1 MHENTSPNS
10 PAIVKLGALRVEYPA
25 MMGILNATPDS
36 FSDGGRFGHAED
48 ASAAGLKMLA
58 DGASMLDIG
67 GESTRPGA
75 PAVGVEA
82 EIGRVVP
89 VIERLRR
96 ETNCILSVDTSKPEV
111 MRAAVDAG
119 ADMINDVRALREP
132 GALEAAAALGVP
144 VCLMHMQGQ
153 PRSMQDNP
161 VYDDVVADVFTFL
174 QQRIEACEAAGINRE
189 RIAVDPGFGF
199 GKTVAHNVALLANL
213 RELRALGRPLLVGLS
228 RKSTLGA
235 LTGRAVDQRMPAS
248 VAAAVLAYERGA
260 DILRVHD
267 VGETRDVLR
276 VAAAV
281 ARDANASAAVEA
293 E

>member
-1 MHENTSPNS
+1 MHDNTTPNG
-10 PAIVKLGALRVEYPA
+10 PATITLGPLRVECPA
-25 MMGILNATPDS
+25 VMGILNVTPDS
-36 FSDGGRFGHAED
+36 FSDGGRFSRAGE
-48 ASAAGLKMLA
+48 AATAAVQMLA
-58 DGASMLDIG
+58 EGASILDIG

-75 PAVGVEA
+75 AAVDAGT
-82 EIGRVVP
+82 EIERVVP
-89 VIERLRR
+89 VIERLRG
-96 ETNCILSVDTSKPEV
+96 ETNCIVSIDTSKPEV
-111 MRAAVDAG
+111 MRAAVSAG

-132 GALEAAAALGVP
+132 GALEAAAELGVP

-153 PRSMQDNP
+153 PRGMQDNP
-161 VYDDVVADVFTFL
+161 VYGDVVADVFGFL
-174 QQRIEACEAAGINRE
+174 QQRIDACEAAGIDRE

-213 RELRALGRPLLVGLS
+213 RELRPLGRPLLVGLS

-267 VGETRDVLR
+267 VGATRDALR

-281 ARDANASAAVEA
+281 AGDAERSGCG
-293 E
+293 

>member
-1 MHENTSPNS
+1 MHDNTSPNS
-10 PAIVKLGALRVEYPA
+10 PAVLTLGALRVERPA
-25 MMGILNATPDS
+25 VMGILNVTPDS
-36 FSDGGRFGHAED
+36 FSDGGRFGHADE
-48 ASAAGLKMLA
+48 ASAAALTMLA
-58 DGASMLDIG
+58 EGASILDIG

-75 PAVGVEA
+75 AAVDIET

-111 MRAAVDAG
+111 MRAAVLAG

-132 GALEAAAALGVP
+132 GALEAAADLGAP

-153 PRSMQDNP
+153 PRGMQDNP
-161 VYDDVVADVFTFL
+161 VYDDVVADVFGFL
-174 QQRIEACEAAGINRE
+174 QDRVDACEAAGIDRE
-189 RIAVDPGFGF
+189 CIVLDPGFGF

-235 LTGRAVDQRMPAS
+235 LTGRAVDRRMPAS
-248 VAAAVLAYERGA
+248 VAAAALAYERGA

-267 VGETRDVLR
+267 VGETMDALR

-281 ARDANASAAVEA
+281 AGDTSRGAAVEA
-293 E
+293 Q